1 MVKEQLDQQAEVLA
15 VDLVG
20 VAVNLEYGQAVLP
33 VNIKKIYISVIHNR
47 ERRDR

>member
-33 VNIKKIYISVIHNR
+33 VNIKKNISVIHNR

>member
-33 VNIKKIYISVIHNR
+33 VNIKKIYKCNSQPR
-47 ERRDR
+47 EER